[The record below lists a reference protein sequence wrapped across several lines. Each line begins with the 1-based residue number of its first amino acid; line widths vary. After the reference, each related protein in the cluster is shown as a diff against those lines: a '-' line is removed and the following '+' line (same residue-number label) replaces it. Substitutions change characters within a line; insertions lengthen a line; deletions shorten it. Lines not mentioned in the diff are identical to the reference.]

1 MIVNRREVV
10 FIKENFNTSL
20 MQIFLQKLK
29 MILWDEKPLFL
40 ELNLRWVKDLTV
52 FAFSSYSFYKE
63 MNKNLE
69 MDLYLQ
75 IEMPQIERVL
85 ENSVP
90 LICYVNKEIQ
100 A

>member
-1 MIVNRREVV
+1 
-10 FIKENFNTSL
+10 

-63 MNKNLE
+63 RNKNLE
-69 MDLYLQ
+69 MGVDLQ

-85 ENSVP
+85 ENLVP